1 MVRPYTSR
9 QVPIRRNRAK
19 AGIVRRVLA
28 GGLAFFVF
36 FPAAALGEEIPRAI
50 HIWHQFYFEKGV
62 DYNRFGELASSRDQF
77 RRVFV
82 EEIAALLERGALPG
96 EAIEVLLK
104 LDNHYLENLDR
115 AAKGLEAT
123 FAAEFRAALVEQYER
138 AYKPQ
143 RLIVTDGAYLAG
155 LPRGGALTTAE
166 TPRIDMVAS
175 GTWSNIDGYTV
186 RVSVDFVMVA
196 TGRLVSFSAQG
207 SIPAAAAG
215 IAFQLFDYF
224 EKNRFPQPENPLGQL
239 EIRPALPGHQNWTG
253 VPYDVARRA
262 CESQGFR
269 LPYSYEMDLIHAA
282 GPYQAGGIHIDP
294 NWYYHVADSEDLVWI
309 APGKLEFVRGTSRP
323 NFEKRN
329 YYYVMVRGPLSPRVQ
344 ILTALESYLERENRK
359 GEESR
364 NRLAI
369 YAVRIILSDLNAKRC
384 DGNDTKRVMTQEF
397 LRLGIRP
404 IDYLRQNDLL
414 AAIGLPPTL
423 QAELNRMLVGG

>member
-9 QVPIRRNRAK
+9 RVSTRRGRSETGTLRK
-19 AGIVRRVLA
+19 FLA
-28 GGLAFFVF
+28 TALGFFVL
-36 FPAAALGEEIPRAI
+36 FPAAALGDSPPKAL
-50 HIWHQFYFEKGV
+50 HIWHQFYFEKGL

-96 EAIEVLLK
+96 EALEVLLK
-104 LDNHYLENLDR
+104 LDHHYLENLDR

-138 AYKPQ
+138 ANKPQ
-143 RLIVTDGAYLAG
+143 RLIVTDGAYLAS
-155 LPRGGALTTAE
+155 LSQGALARAE

-186 RVSVDFVMVA
+186 RVSVDFVMAA

-207 SIPAAAAG
+207 SIPSAAAS

-224 EKNRFPQPENPLGQL
+224 EKNRFPQPENPLAQL
-239 EIRPALPGHQNWTG
+239 EIRPSLPGHQNWMG
-253 VPYDVARRA
+253 VPYDVARRT

-269 LPYSYEMDLIHAA
+269 LPYSYEMDLIYAA

-309 APGKLEFVRGTSRP
+309 APGKLEFVRGTSQP
-323 NFEKRN
+323 NFEKRK
-329 YYYVMVRGPLSPRVQ
+329 YYYVMVKGPLSPRIQ
-344 ILTALESYLERENRK
+344 ILTALDAFLQR
-359 GEESR
+359 ESR
-364 NRLAI
+364 KTDTSRDRLAM
-369 YAVRIILSDLNAKRC
+369 YAVRIILSDLSAKRC
-384 DGNDTKRVMTQEF
+384 DGIDTRRVMAQEF
-397 LRLGIRP
+397 SRRGIRP
-404 IDYLRQNDLL
+404 LDYLRQNDVLTT
-414 AAIGLPPTL
+414 IGLAPTL
-423 QAELNRMLVGG
+423 QAELSRMLVDG